1 MLVAYCKSK
10 ASSRRN
16 VARRM
21 PLPGIKIRR
30 NHAGLSSRKN
40 TLLLKK
46 DMSLITAKNLAKS
59 YGANDIFSGI
69 SLSIPHHARIAIIG
83 PNGIGKTTLLRI
95 LAKVEEPSAG
105 SLTQAKNL
113 SIGYLSQEAGLE
125 SPRTLWEECLLPF
138 EQLREKEVELQRLEQ
153 ELSTH
158 EHTEQV
164 LDKYGRLQ
172 AEFELQGGYTY
183 VHRIQQVLSG
193 LGFRA
198 DEYQSP
204 ISRLS
209 GGERTRALLARLI
222 LSEPDLLIL
231 DEPTNHLDIEA
242 VEWLEG
248 SLKQWDGATLIV
260 SHDRYFL
267 DQVVGAIWEMTRSG
281 FEIYHGNYSAYVMQR
296 SERWERRREVYEAE
310 KERLEKDLD
319 YIKRNISGQ
328 NVSQA
333 RGRLRRLT
341 RQLQAIEQVGMEA
354 ALGKKWSEL
363 SMEVETTSSMLNPEE
378 AERRISAL
386 HEPSNKPPQLHLR
399 LHTNQR
405 SGDIVLRTHDLQ
417 VGYQQNPLF
426 YAGDLELRRLQCTAL
441 IGPNGAGKTTFLK
454 TILEKIPP
462 LAGEVELGASL
473 MVGYFAQAHE
483 ELRPERTLIQEID
496 AVAPKMLVAEIRD
509 YLARFLFTGDDVYKR
524 VEVLSGGERGRLAL
538 AKLALMGANFL
549 LLDEPTNHL
558 DIPSQEILQE
568 VLDEFQGT
576 ILLVSHDRYLI
587 DALATQIWEIDE
599 EKGNLRTFKGSY
611 SEFYQQKESEQST
624 KKGNAESKQII
635 KAPIRKNQASIA
647 EKKNRAKINDI
658 ETQINRL
665 DGELA
670 ALAHRLENP
679 PKDAAK
685 VQKLGND
692 YVKVQKALE
701 ELLME
706 WEKLHG

>member
-1 MLVAYCKSK
+1 
-10 ASSRRN
+10 
-16 VARRM
+16 
-21 PLPGIKIRR
+21 
-30 NHAGLSSRKN
+30 
-40 TLLLKK
+40 
-46 DMSLITAKNLAKS
+46 MSLITAKNLAKS
-59 YGANDIFSGI
+59 FGANDIFSGI
-69 SLSIPHHARIAIIG
+69 SLSIPRHARIAIIG
-83 PNGIGKTTLLRI
+83 PNGIGKTTLLSI
-95 LAKVEEPSAG
+95 LAKEEEPSDGTVNQARNLCIG
-105 SLTQAKNL
+105 HLT
-113 SIGYLSQEAGLE
+113 QEAGLE

-138 EQLREKEVELQRLEQ
+138 EELREKEAELQRLEQ
-153 ELSTH
+153 ELSVSKQT
-158 EHTEQV
+158 EHV
-164 LDKYGRLQ
+164 LEKYGRLQ
-172 AEFELQGGYTY
+172 AEFDHQGGYTY

-198 DEYQSP
+198 NEYQSP

-209 GGERTRALLARLI
+209 GGERTRALLARLL

-248 SLKQWDGATLIV
+248 SLRQWDGATLIV

-267 DQVVGAIWEMTRSG
+267 DQVVDTIWEMTRSG
-281 FEIYHGNYSAYVMQR
+281 FEIYHGNYSAYVRQR
-296 SERWERRREVYEAE
+296 SDRWERRREVYETE

-328 NVSQA
+328 NVTQA

-341 RQLQAIEQVGMEA
+341 RKIQAIEQVGMEA

-363 SMEVETTSSMLNPEE
+363 SLEVDTTSSMLSPDE
-378 AERRISAL
+378 AGRRIAAL
-386 HEPSNKPPQLHLR
+386 REPTNKPPQLHLR
-399 LHTNQR
+399 LHTDQR
-405 SGDIVLRTHDLQ
+405 SGDIVLRTHDLEI
-417 VGYQQNPLF
+417 GYQENPLF

-483 ELRPERTLIQEID
+483 ELQAERTLIQEID
-496 AVAPKMLVAEIRD
+496 AVAPHMLVAEIRD
-509 YLARFLFTGDDVYKR
+509 YLARFLFTGEDVYKR

-549 LLDEPTNHL
+549 MLDEPTNHL

-599 EKGNLRTFKGSY
+599 ANSILRTFKGSY
-611 SEFYQQKESEQST
+611 SLYSQQKEAERMAN
-624 KKGNAESKQII
+624 KGHIENKDVSKV
-635 KAPIRKNQASIA
+635 PIRKPQTSAN
-647 EKKNRAKINDI
+647 EKKKRARISDLEKRI
-658 ETQINRL
+658 EQF
-665 DGELA
+665 DQELA
-670 ALAHRLENP
+670 VLARKLENP
-679 PKDAAK
+679 PKDAAI
-685 VQKLGND
+685 VQKLGTD

-701 ELLME
+701 KLMDE
-706 WEKLHG
+706 WEKLHDQG